1 VRATHEALR
10 GMSSAEDIGARRGK
24 KLRSV
29 ISGQPGSGPRAE
41 TPANA

>member
-1 VRATHEALR
+1 MRRCA

-29 ISGQPGSGPRAE
+29 ISGQPGGGSSRSEA
-41 TPANA
+41 PANAD